1 MKYTTQFMN
10 LANQNSQATR
20 PRNVGSM
27 NELLQEFR
35 NTKRNPSEWKAFYL
49 EKRGQDCITLAASKI
64 KDKLQDMRD
73 GYDYLLNN
81 LHEVDAWVEDLI
93 FDKTLKGFEI
103 QSEVLSYIAGDN
115 PWRLSTPYEES
126 LGIDGFI
133 NEKPYQIKPHTAKHL
148 ATVNQQTIKAEIVYY
163 KKVKGNL
170 IIE

>member
-1 MKYTTQFMN
+1 
-10 LANQNSQATR
+10 
-20 PRNVGSM
+20 
-27 NELLQEFR
+27 
-35 NTKRNPSEWKAFYL
+35 
-49 EKRGQDCITLAASKI
+49 
-64 KDKLQDMRD
+64 MRD

>member
-1 MKYTTQFMN
+1 MIFFPLATTE
-10 LANQNSQATR
+10 T
-20 PRNVGSM
+20 
-27 NELLQEFR
+27 LL
-35 NTKRNPSEWKAFYL
+35 PSKVMSKLCHSPAGKAAISL
-49 EKRGQDCITLAASKI
+49 GGITLAASKI